1 MTRILGIGNYGES
14 ESGFM
19 FDGSSGFMLML
30 GMVVLSISIMSI
42 LIFACADHGGPA
54 KPPRNHGGPAKP
66 PRRRPAGRGGGIS
79 GGAGGGGGFGGDG
92 GGGGGCGGGG
102 GS

>member
-1 MTRILGIGNYGES
+1 MTRILGIGNYGGS

-19 FDGSSGFMLML
+19 VDQSSGFMLML
-30 GMVVLSISIMSI
+30 GMVVLSVSIMSI
-42 LIFACADHGGPA
+42 LIFACADHGGSATA
-54 KPPRNHGGPAKP
+54 KPPRK
-66 PRRRPAGRGGGIS
+66 RRPVGRG